1 MLENI
6 KAKYGESFKTLS
18 QEDKKITV
26 NRMKDYI
33 EEKQID
39 YIKYLDMEE
48 AVVTEKLNR
57 FNRLSENYDEILL
70 SASKAQE

>member
-48 AVVTEKLNR
+48 AVVN
-57 FNRLSENYDEILL
+57 
-70 SASKAQE
+70 